1 MKLHRAGNRA
11 VYFLIAEYGTL
22 STEIKIECAMK
33 LGAIIE
39 DIQECIFS
47 LQQRVDDLKAMDD
60 KAAETILFTR
70 QQATDFI
77 GKSLR
82 RLDRDC
88 RQYGIRQ
95 VRAIGGT
102 RIPQIDLFVH
112 MGLVVRLAEPR
123 KSDLQ
128 RVL

>member
-1 MKLHRAGNRA
+1 
-11 VYFLIAEYGTL
+11 
-22 STEIKIECAMK
+22 MK

-70 QQATDFI
+70 QQAADVI